1 MKFVFVTLFP
11 EMIRSACE
19 WSILGRA
26 AREGLLSVECVD
38 PRDYATDRHRSVDD
52 TTCGGGAGM
61 VLKPQTFLAALDR
74 ARELAPGALVAAMT
88 PVGESLGQERV
99 CDLAGSGR
107 DLILLCGHYEGF
119 DERIL
124 EEADLRLS
132 IGDFVLTGG
141 ELPALCVM
149 DAVARFIPGVLGK
162 QVSAEEDSFHH
173 SLLEYPQ
180 YTRPVAYRG
189 KSVPE
194 LLLSGDHAKI
204 GQWRRKESLRATCR
218 YRPELLRSMQWQKGD
233 GKLFL
238 AMKEEEKRSPRG
250 TGKTEETQVFRL
262 HWEPAV
268 WYNTAYALTG
278 GPLLARG

>member
-1 MKFVFVTLFP
+1 MEFVFITLFP
-11 EMIRSACE
+11 EMIQNACSV
-19 WSILGRA
+19 SILGRA
-26 AREGLLSVECVD
+26 AQEGLVRVRCVN

-61 VLKPQTFLAALDR
+61 VLKPQTYLAALDK
-74 ARELAPGALVAAMT
+74 ARELVPGALVAAMT
-88 PVGESLGQERV
+88 PVGEQLQQERV
-99 CDLAGSGR
+99 CELAQSGR
-107 DLILLCGHYEGF
+107 DLIFLCGHYEGF

-124 EEADLRLS
+124 MEADLRLS

-180 YTRPVAYRG
+180 YTRPVEYHG
-189 KSVPE
+189 KTVPE
-194 LLLSGDHAKI
+194 ILLSGDHAKI
-204 GQWRRKESLRATCR
+204 DQWRRKEALRATLR
-218 YRPELLRSMQWQKGD
+218 HRPELLRQMQWQKGD

-238 AMKEEEKRSPRG
+238 AVKEEEEQNSQADK
-250 TGKTEETQVFRL
+250 
-262 HWEPAV
+262 
-268 WYNTAYALTG
+268 N
-278 GPLLARG
+278 

>member
-194 LLLSGDHAKI
+194 LLFSGDHAKI

-238 AMKEEEKRSPRG
+238 AMKEEEKEKSQRHR
-250 TGKTEETQVFRL
+250 ED
-262 HWEPAV
+262 
-268 WYNTAYALTG
+268 
-278 GPLLARG
+278 

>member
-124 EEADLRLS
+124 EEADLRFS

-238 AMKEEEKRSPRG
+238 AMKEEEKEKSQRHR
-250 TGKTEETQVFRL
+250 ED
-262 HWEPAV
+262 
-268 WYNTAYALTG
+268 
-278 GPLLARG
+278 

>member
-1 MKFVFVTLFP
+1 MKFVFVNMFQ

-180 YTRPVAYRG
+180 YTRPVAYRE

-238 AMKEEEKRSPRG
+238 AMKEEEKEKSQRHR
-250 TGKTEETQVFRL
+250 ED
-262 HWEPAV
+262 
-268 WYNTAYALTG
+268 
-278 GPLLARG
+278 

>member
-1 MKFVFVTLFP
+1 MKFVFITLFP
-11 EMIRSACE
+11 EMIRSASA

-26 AREGLLSVECVD
+26 AQEGLLTVDCVD

-74 ARELAPGALVAAMT
+74 ARKLAPDALVAALT
-88 PVGESLGQERV
+88 PVGEPLRQDRV
-99 CDLAGSGR
+99 CRLARSGR
-107 DLILLCGHYEGF
+107 DLIFLCGHYEGF

-141 ELPALCVM
+141 ELPALCIM

-162 QVSAEEDSFHH
+162 QVSAEEDSFQD

-180 YTRPVAYRG
+180 YTRPVEYQG
-189 KSVPE
+189 KTVPE
-194 LLLSGDHAKI
+194 ILLSGDHAKI
-204 GQWRRKESLRATCR
+204 GQWRRKESLRATFR
-218 YRPELLRSMQWQKGD
+218 HRPELLRSVQWQKGD

-238 AMKEEEKRSPRG
+238 AMKEEEKEKSRAA
-250 TGKTEETQVFRL
+250 GKSQES
-262 HWEPAV
+262 
-268 WYNTAYALTG
+268 
-278 GPLLARG
+278 

>member
-1 MKFVFVTLFP
+1 MKFVFITLFP

-26 AREGLLSVECVD
+26 AREGLLSVDCVD

-107 DLILLCGHYEGF
+107 GLILLCGHYEGF

-238 AMKEEEKRSPRG
+238 AMKEEEKEKSQGHR
-250 TGKTEETQVFRL
+250 ED
-262 HWEPAV
+262 
-268 WYNTAYALTG
+268 
-278 GPLLARG
+278 

>member
-124 EEADLRLS
+124 EEADLQLS

-238 AMKEEEKRSPRG
+238 AMKEEEKEKSQRHR
-250 TGKTEETQVFRL
+250 ED
-262 HWEPAV
+262 
-268 WYNTAYALTG
+268 
-278 GPLLARG
+278 

>member
-1 MKFVFVTLFP
+1 
-11 EMIRSACE
+11 MIRSACE

-107 DLILLCGHYEGF
+107 NLILLCGHYEGF

-238 AMKEEEKRSPRG
+238 AMKEEEKEKSQRHR
-250 TGKTEETQVFRL
+250 KD
-262 HWEPAV
+262 
-268 WYNTAYALTG
+268 
-278 GPLLARG
+278 

>member
-1 MKFVFVTLFP
+1 MKFVFITLFP
-11 EMIRSACE
+11 EMIQNACSV
-19 WSILGRA
+19 SILGRA
-26 AREGLLSVECVD
+26 AQEGLISVQCVN

-61 VLKPQTFLAALDR
+61 VLKPQTCLAALDR

-88 PVGESLGQERV
+88 PVGEQLQQERI
-99 CDLAGSGR
+99 CGLAKSGR
-107 DLILLCGHYEGF
+107 DLIFLCGHYEGF

-124 EEADLRLS
+124 MEADLRLS

-180 YTRPVAYRG
+180 YTRPVEYQG
-189 KSVPE
+189 KNVPE
-194 LLLSGDHAKI
+194 ILLSGDHAKI
-204 GQWRRKESLRATCR
+204 DQWRRNEALRATFHH
-218 YRPELLRSMQWQKGD
+218 RPELLRQMQWQKGD
-233 GKLFL
+233 GRLFL
-238 AMKEEEKRSPRG
+238 AMKEEEKENSRAE
-250 TGKTEETQVFRL
+250 KK
-262 HWEPAV
+262 
-268 WYNTAYALTG
+268 
-278 GPLLARG
+278 

>member
-1 MKFVFVTLFP
+1 MKFVFITLFP

-26 AREGLLSVECVD
+26 AREGLLSVECVN

-238 AMKEEEKRSPRG
+238 AMKEEEKEKSQGHR
-250 TGKTEETQVFRL
+250 ED
-262 HWEPAV
+262 
-268 WYNTAYALTG
+268 
-278 GPLLARG
+278 

>member
-1 MKFVFVTLFP
+1 MEFVFITLFP
-11 EMIRSACE
+11 EMIQNACSV
-19 WSILGRA
+19 SILGRA
-26 AREGLLSVECVD
+26 AQEGLVRVRCVN

-61 VLKPQTFLAALDR
+61 VLKPQTYLAALDK
-74 ARELAPGALVAAMT
+74 ARELVPGALVAAMT
-88 PVGESLGQERV
+88 PVGEQLQQERV
-99 CDLAGSGR
+99 CELAQSGR
-107 DLILLCGHYEGF
+107 DLIFLCGHYEGF

-124 EEADLRLS
+124 MEADLRLS

-180 YTRPVAYRG
+180 YTRPVEYHG
-189 KSVPE
+189 KTVPE
-194 LLLSGDHAKI
+194 ILLSGDHAKI
-204 GQWRRKESLRATCR
+204 DQWRRKEALRATLR
-218 YRPELLRSMQWQKGD
+218 HRPELLRQMQWQKGD

-238 AMKEEEKRSPRG
+238 AVKEEEKQNSQ
-250 TGKTEETQVFRL
+250 TDK
-262 HWEPAV
+262 
-268 WYNTAYALTG
+268 N
-278 GPLLARG
+278 

>member
-1 MKFVFVTLFP
+1 MEFVFITLFP
-11 EMIRSACE
+11 EMILSACSV
-19 WSILGRA
+19 SILGRA
-26 AREGLLSVECVD
+26 AQEGLISVQCVN

-61 VLKPQTFLAALDR
+61 VLKPQTYLAALDK

-88 PVGESLGQERV
+88 PVGEQLQQQRV
-99 CDLAGSGR
+99 CDLAQSGR
-107 DLILLCGHYEGF
+107 DLIFLCGHYEGF

-124 EEADLRLS
+124 MEADLRLS

-180 YTRPVAYRG
+180 YTRPVEYHG
-189 KSVPE
+189 KTVPE
-194 LLLSGDHAKI
+194 ILLSGDHAKI
-204 GQWRRKESLRATCR
+204 DQWRRKEALRATLR
-218 YRPELLRSMQWQKGD
+218 HRPELLRQMQWQKGD

-238 AMKEEEKRSPRG
+238 AVKEEEKQKSQ
-250 TGKTEETQVFRL
+250 TDK
-262 HWEPAV
+262 
-268 WYNTAYALTG
+268 N
-278 GPLLARG
+278 